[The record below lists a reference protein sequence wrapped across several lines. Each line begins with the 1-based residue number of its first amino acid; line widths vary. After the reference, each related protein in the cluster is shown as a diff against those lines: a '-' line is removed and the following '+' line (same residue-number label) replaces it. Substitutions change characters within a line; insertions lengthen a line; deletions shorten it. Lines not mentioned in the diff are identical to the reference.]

1 MTRAPAT
8 HDPAPTTAPAE
19 RPAPARG
26 DVVRTDLI
34 AALLLAPASTKLGPA
49 WRALVLSGHEA
60 GRETLVFAEQVREAR
75 PYQDPPSTEAQP
87 ALAGA

>member
-19 RPAPARG
+19 RPAR
-26 DVVRTDLI
+26 DLI